1 MKISLTPVLLGLFL
15 FTTAAF
21 GGLAAEEKPDG
32 RSDRRENRSE
42 QRLEK
47 MKQQLQLSDAQ
58 FEKIKAIHAKYAG
71 ERKTKHAAVSA
82 ARKAAKELLTAETL
96 DRGRIRASLEE
107 TARLRI
113 DLRMLMV
120 DQRLEMETVLT
131 PEQKKLLREKIKA
144 RKNKKDRGSK
154 RKHEKKGKRGESDAR
169 TPR

>member
-58 FEKIKAIHAKYAG
+58 FEKIKAIHAKYDG
-71 ERKTKHAAVSA
+71 
-82 ARKAAKELLTAETL
+82 
-96 DRGRIRASLEE
+96 
-107 TARLRI
+107 
-113 DLRMLMV
+113 
-120 DQRLEMETVLT
+120 
-131 PEQKKLLREKIKA
+131 
-144 RKNKKDRGSK
+144 
-154 RKHEKKGKRGESDAR
+154 
-169 TPR
+169 